1 MVILELEEYMKN
13 KISLCFFLLLSFF
26 VVFLFGC
33 SKTTSQEVAVADTV
47 LYEKSMATSAKNA
60 SFRAA
65 PQYND
70 ALVEESVEAE
80 VGGSGASGN
89 VNQQERKLIKT
100 GSVNLEV
107 ENLTTAEQAVE
118 TWCKNFDGYIS
129 SSYNQENS
137 ASFTV
142 RIPAKNFDS
151 AMDTIGDLGK
161 IKYRSLSTQ
170 DVSEQFYDLQTRLE
184 TRRILKDR
192 LQSYLASAKDMKD
205 MLQIERELNDTLS
218 EIESMEGSMR
228 RLSGQIDYSTINV
241 ELQLPYRTTDQGFQW
256 PSLSNGLR
264 RFLSNLVDF
273 FVGLITAVLYIVIC
287 GVPIV
292 ALVAFFYWL
301 LLGRVGLLKKI
312 FRRLSKKD

>member
-1 MVILELEEYMKN
+1 MKN
-13 KISLCFFLLLSFF
+13 KFLSCFFLLGMFF
-26 VVFLFGC
+26 LGIILFGC
-33 SKTTSQEVAVADTV
+33 SKSTSQDMAVAENV
-47 LYEKSMATSAKNA
+47 VYEKTMATSAKNA

-65 PQYND
+65 GYQYSD
-70 ALVEESVEAE
+70 VMVEEAVAEAE
-80 VGGSGASGN
+80 IGGSGNTGG

-107 ENLTTAEQAVE
+107 ENLASAEQAVE
-118 TWCKNFDGYIS
+118 TWCKNFNGYIS

-142 RIPAKNFDS
+142 RIPSAKFDL
-151 AMDTIGDLGK
+151 AMDTLGDLGK

-184 TRRILKDR
+184 TRKILRDR

-256 PSLSNGLR
+256 PNLSNGVR

-273 FVGLITAVLYIVIC
+273 FVGLITALLYVVIC
-287 GVPIV
+287 GVPII
-292 ALVAFFYWL
+292 AIIAFFYWL
-301 LLGRVGLLKKI
+301 LFGKVGLLKKI
-312 FRRLSKKD
+312 FRNLSKKD

>member
-1 MVILELEEYMKN
+1 MKN
-13 KISLCFFLLLSFF
+13 KFLSCFFLLGIVFF
-26 VVFLFGC
+26 GIILFGC
-33 SKTTSQEVAVADTV
+33 SKSTSQDMAVAENV
-47 LYEKSMATSAKNA
+47 VYEKTMATSAKNA

-65 PQYND
+65 APQYSD
-70 ALVEESVEAE
+70 VMVEEAVAEAE
-80 VGGSGASGN
+80 IGGSGNTGG

-107 ENLTTAEQAVE
+107 ENLASAEQAVE
-118 TWCKNFDGYIS
+118 TWCKNFNGYIS

-142 RIPAKNFDS
+142 RIPSAKFDL
-151 AMDTIGDLGK
+151 AMDTLGDLGK

-184 TRRILKDR
+184 TRKILRDR

-256 PSLSNGLR
+256 PNLSNGVR

-273 FVGLITAVLYIVIC
+273 FVGLITALLYVVIC

-292 ALVAFFYWL
+292 AIIAFFYWL
-301 LLGRVGLLKKI
+301 LFGKVGLLKKI
-312 FRRLSKKD
+312 FRNLSKKD